1 MASARGA
8 VLITGASNGIGEACA
23 LRLSGH
29 GFGVFAGVR
38 KESDGAALQQK
49 SAAIVPVLIDVT
61 NGASITGAASAVAT
75 AVGEAG
81 LAGLVNNAGV
91 AFPGPIEFIE
101 LNDLRA
107 QRSEEH
113 TSELQSPMY
122 LV

>member
-8 VLITGASNGIGEACA
+8 VLITGASSGIGEACA

-61 NGASITGAASAVAT
+61 NGASITGQPLLSQPPSAKQAWRAS
-75 AVGEAG
+75 
-81 LAGLVNNAGV
+81 
-91 AFPGPIEFIE
+91 
-101 LNDLRA
+101 
-107 QRSEEH
+107 
-113 TSELQSPMY
+113 
-122 LV
+122 